1 MKPDVTFILARV
13 LGPVLIVAG
22 ALLISQTTRVV
33 AAMMGFLSNDALLM
47 SAGFLSL
54 MIGLG
59 LIALHQRWD
68 GISAIIISLLGWLF
82 ALRGALVLLAPQFLH
97 TGAQWILTYP
107 MVLPIAGCVTALVG
121 VWLAYAGYIAGT
133 MRVDRGGGPGPTRRS

>member
-22 ALLISQTTRVV
+22 ALAIAQTARVV
-33 AAMMGFLSNDALLM
+33 SAMMGVLSNDALLM
-47 SAGFLSL
+47 FAGFFSL

-59 LIALHQRWD
+59 LMALHQRWD
-68 GISAIIISLLGWLF
+68 GISAIVISVLGWVF
-82 ALRGALVLLAPQFLH
+82 ALRGALVLLAPQFAH
-97 TGAQWILTYP
+97 AGAQWIFTHP

-133 MRVDRGGGPGPTRRS
+133 MRVDQGNSRRS